1 MLFLSAVRGGLDPR
15 ITRRK
20 RCSRPQDSLASNAP
34 LIRAEDLTIAE
45 NGEAPV
51 TVRFGYETRGYTR
64 PEITA
69 ALILY
74 ARSIGL
80 PIARASRKAVSG
92 GNGEITLKLWIG

>member
-1 MLFLSAVRGGLDPR
+1 MPR
-15 ITRRK
+15 EYREIVFSEEEVAAALTEYAR
-20 RCSRPQDSLASNAP
+20 SLASNAP
-34 LIRAEDLTIAE
+34 LIRAEDLMIAE
-45 NGEAPV
+45 KGEAPV